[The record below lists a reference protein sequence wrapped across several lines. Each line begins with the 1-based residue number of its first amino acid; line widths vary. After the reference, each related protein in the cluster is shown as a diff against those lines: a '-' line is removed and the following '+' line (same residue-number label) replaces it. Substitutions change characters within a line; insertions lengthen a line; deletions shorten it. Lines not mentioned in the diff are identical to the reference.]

1 MGIEMIILLA
11 AAFSTAT
18 ARVFGLGYSYGTSEV
33 QMTLVRSVTNRRTQ
47 HLGYSRVLDISNERY
62 QQGIANC

>member
-33 QMTLVRSVTNRRTQ
+33 QMNADQ
-47 HLGYSRVLDISNERY
+47 KRY
-62 QQGIANC
+62 K